1 MATTTKTY
9 SDTYTGTT
17 TALWTEVIIA
27 FKPNVTVTYS
37 TSTAATSSPVMRYV
51 LTDHFGSMNVVL
63 DQTGNIIETADY
75 YPYGAP
81 RIDVKVG
88 TTNEARKYIGEY
100 YDNASTRLYIS

>member
-1 MATTTKTY
+1 
-9 SDTYTGTT
+9 
-17 TALWTEVIIA
+17 
-27 FKPNVTVTYS
+27 
-37 TSTAATSSPVMRYV
+37 
-51 LTDHFGSMNVVL
+51 MNVVL